1 MTIFEIDEMRSWPRW
16 TWVFN
21 IFDTLL
27 LAERCPP
34 GRPNESLLLP
44 STPPPHWC
52 RLPKDWF
59 TGDAGVIVIGGS
71 ADGVS
76 STNGATSTGFMGKAD
91 IVWFDIEPS
100 SPDLRMLS
108 KEDLAECAHDQ
119 KRASTRNGD
128 IVRTCGGAFFLS
140 RDP

>member
-27 LAERCPP
+27 LAELCPP
-34 GRPNESLLLP
+34 GRPSESLLLP
-44 STPPPHWC
+44 STPPQW
-52 RLPKDWF
+52 RWFPKDWF
-59 TGDAGVIVIGGS
+59 TGDAGVILIGGS
-71 ADGVS
+71 TDGAS
-76 STNGATSTGFMGKAD
+76 SASYGATSTGFMGRAD
-91 IVWFDIEPS
+91 IVWFAIEPS

-119 KRASTRNGD
+119 KRASTRDGD
-128 IVRTCGGAFFLS
+128 ILPVVMPSL
-140 RDP
+140 